1 MVMKRRKRK
10 RSSKAAN
17 PPTPKIP
24 VDAKTA
30 AGPSTAL
37 AEADRQTRPGDE
49 FTAPVEVKKPS
60 NDPTALPGADYVID
74 LGDEFIA
81 AVEEDKP
88 ASDSVTL
95 AEADDHTHSGDEF
108 MAAVEEEKAA
118 GPSAAPAGADRRT
131 HPRYEFTAAVEV
143 IAAESGAR
151 IQTRVRDLSQQ
162 GCYVDTNKPLP
173 LGTVTDV
180 RITKGTQLFE
190 ARGRVVYSR
199 VGKGMGL
206 VFTAIEP
213 EQRGTLAMWLAESRE
228 TSWLAA
234 NRRRSQRVLMT
245 IPVRVSGQN
254 VLGSPFEEET
264 HTRAISA
271 HGALILVS
279 TQVYRGQRLTLSNIQ
294 TKAALECVVAH
305 IDRRKGEHPQAGV
318 EFTLPN
324 PMFWHVA
331 FPPKDWTPR
340 HPDAKSHVKARE
352 SS

>member
-1 MVMKRRKRK
+1 MDMKRRKRK
-10 RSSKAAN
+10 RSSKAAS
-17 PPTPKIP
+17 PARIP
-24 VDAKTA
+24 VDAGTA

-37 AEADRQTRPGDE
+37 AEADRQTHPGDE

-60 NDPTALPGADYVID
+60 SDATALAGADYVID
-74 LGDEFIA
+74 LGDEFLA
-81 AVEEDKP
+81 TVEEEKP

-118 GPSAAPAGADRRT
+118 RPSAAPAGADRRT
-131 HPRYEFTAAVEV
+131 HPRYGFTAAVEV

-151 IQTRVRDLSQQ
+151 IETRVRDLSQQ
-162 GCYVDTNKPLP
+162 GCYVDTSNALP

-180 RITKGTQLFE
+180 RITKGAQLFE
-190 ARGRVVYSR
+190 AHARVVYSR
-199 VGKGMGL
+199 ASKGMGL

-213 EQRGTLAMWLAESRE
+213 EQRGILETWLAESRE

-271 HGALILVS
+271 HGALILMS
-279 TQVYRGQRLTLSNIQ
+279 TQVYRGQRLTLSNVQ

-305 IDRRKGEHPQAGV
+305 IARRQSEHPQAGV

-340 HPDAKSHVKARE
+340 HPDAKAHVKTGE